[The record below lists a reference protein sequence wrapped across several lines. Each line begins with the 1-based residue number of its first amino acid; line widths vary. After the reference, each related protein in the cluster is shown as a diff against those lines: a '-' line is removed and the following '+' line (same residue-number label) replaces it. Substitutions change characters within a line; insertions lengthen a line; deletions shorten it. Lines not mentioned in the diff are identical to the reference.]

1 MVSAGLVLSRGNEF
15 CLGAT
20 KEPKETLAGEYC
32 RIHHRNNGL
41 ERKETLDSGA
51 KTGKAQKREVF
62 GPERAI
68 PRTFYVM

>member
-1 MVSAGLVLSRGNEF
+1 MVSAGLVLPRGNEF

-41 ERKETLDSGA
+41 ERKETLNSRV
-51 KTGKAQKREVF
+51 KTGK
-62 GPERAI
+62 GPKTRGPWA
-68 PRTFYVM
+68 